1 MQKRRVHFVL
11 LLPLFL
17 QLPSQA
23 QGTME
28 FGAVHAAAVGLG
40 AGLAASR
47 GHGQVVRQSYEAMQ
61 EAQKAAL
68 AQTKAIEQYT
78 KLGCEL
84 ESKKRWSDAQKSFTY
99 VLKVVALRDGPGSPK
114 SVPALQHLVT
124 ISKQQGNLVEA
135 IDFQKTILAFS
146 KSAKVPDPQAVLRSQ
161 VDLSN
166 LFIVKNDYTSAEPVL
181 RDALASNSPFIPRE
195 KRRAAV
201 TTYAKVLRKLHR
213 DAEADALEA
222 AEDSNAA
229 SSAVV
234 PTAPVGATAGVA
246 ASTPPVTNTT
256 ANTSTSAITGNPAIT
271 NTQAIPSTPAIISTP
286 PITSGS
292 AITTTPLSTDP
303 QSKKATNLPEMELK

>member
-1 MQKRRVHFVL
+1 MQKRRVHLLL

-28 FGAVHAAAVGLG
+28 FGSVHAAAVGLG

-47 GHGQVVRQSYEAMQ
+47 GHGQVVRQSYEAML
-61 EAQKAAL
+61 EAQKATV
-68 AQTKAIEQYT
+68 AQTKAIEKYMT
-78 KLGCEL
+78 LGCEL
-84 ESKKRWSDAQKSFTY
+84 ESKKRWSDAEKSFTY

-124 ISKQQGNLVEA
+124 ISKQQGNLAAA

-181 RDALASNSPFIPRE
+181 RDALASTSSAIPRE

-201 TTYAKVLRKLHR
+201 STYVKVLRKLHR

-222 AEDSNAA
+222 AEING
-229 SSAVV
+229 SSATVEPSPASKAAV
-234 PTAPVGATAGVA
+234 SASEPVAAGSPPVATSLPIATSAPSVATPPATARTDVQ
-246 ASTPPVTNTT
+246 PH
-256 ANTSTSAITGNPAIT
+256 
-271 NTQAIPSTPAIISTP
+271 
-286 PITSGS
+286 
-292 AITTTPLSTDP
+292 TTTIV
-303 QSKKATNLPEMELK
+303 PEMEQK

>member
-181 RDALASNSPFIPRE
+181 RDALASNSPAIPRE

-201 TTYAKVLRKLHR
+201 TAYAKVLRKLHR
-213 DAEADALEA
+213 DAEADALEE
-222 AEDSNAA
+222 AEDSSAA
-229 SSAVV
+229 STAVV

-256 ANTSTSAITGNPAIT
+256 ANTSTSAMT
-271 NTQAIPSTPAIISTP
+271 STPTITSTP
-286 PITSGS
+286 SISSGS
-292 AITTTPLSTDP
+292 AITSTPLSPEP

>member
-1 MQKRRVHFVL
+1 MQKRRVHL
-11 LLPLFL
+11 LLILPLFL

-28 FGAVHAAAVGLG
+28 FGSVHAAAVGLG

-47 GHGQVVRQSYEAMQ
+47 GHGQVVRQSYEAML
-61 EAQKAAL
+61 EAQKATL

-84 ESKKRWSDAQKSFTY
+84 ESKKRWSEAEKSFTY

-124 ISKQQGNLVEA
+124 ISKQQGNLAEA

-181 RDALASNSPFIPRE
+181 REALAMNSPAIPRE

-201 TTYAKVLRKLHR
+201 STYAELLRKLHR

-222 AEDSNAA
+222 ASPAPTDAA
-229 SSAVV
+229 PSAAV
-234 PTAPVGATAGVA
+234 PVAPVQAG
-246 ASTPPVTNTT
+246 
-256 ANTSTSAITGNPAIT
+256 
-271 NTQAIPSTPAIISTP
+271 TPAIATSPAQT
-286 PITSGS
+286 TSGTTDAQS
-292 AITTTPLSTDP
+292 A
-303 QSKKATNLPEMELK
+303 KATIVPEMELK